1 MTVITR
7 IFSDIFSK
15 ENIKTIDKV
24 IEKWENV
31 KRLKKKALTWSFN
44 DMFRNS

>member
-1 MTVITR
+1 VYLD
-7 IFSDIFSK
+7 SYIFSK

-31 KRLKKKALTWSFN
+31 KRPKESIVLGHY
-44 DMFRNS
+44 